1 VLTPSFLLDV
11 LLLPAFYLALGT
23 WVAVSL
29 VLLLRGLSGGRR
41 ALALAQARQRLQE
54 IGDRRLDPA
63 SEHSALIALVATL
76 PETVLLPLAAGSPEP
91 IGARRLAEAI
101 VAMLG
106 RPNVLSLV
114 SS

>member
-1 VLTPSFLLDV
+1 MLTPSFLLDV

-63 SEHSALIALVATL
+63 SEHSALVALVATL
-76 PETVLLPLAAGSPEP
+76 PETVLLPLAAGSSGAHRCAP
-91 IGARRLAEAI
+91 ARRGHRRQ
-101 VAMLG
+101 VG
-106 RPNVLSLV
+106 PPDH
-114 SS
+114 